1 VDRLRK
7 EVKKRKENEAT
18 LQTDLDDLKEEIGKN
33 NLHLI
38 RTIMPLLL

>member
-18 LQTDLDDLKEEIGKN
+18 LQTDLDDLKEEIGKT

-38 RTIMPLLL
+38 RTIRPLLL